1 MAVRM
6 EGMKAHLE
14 GDWTISGVEENINS
28 LMLSLVQIEAGGSK
42 YLSVDCGQ
50 LVKADKCGLQL
61 LKVWL
66 LCTRL
71 RGVEPKLVNITKQM
85 HRAIRQFGLDGLTAS
100 GPGGADTQ
108 IRESG
113 TAQ

>member
-28 LMLSLVQIEAGGSK
+28 LMLSLVQIEAGGSNH
-42 YLSVDCGQ
+42 LSVDCGQ
-50 LVKADKCGLQL
+50 LTNADSCGLQL

-66 LCTRL
+66 LCARL
-71 RGVEPKLVNITKQM
+71 RGVEPKLVNITEQM
-85 HRAIRQFGLDGLTAS
+85 QLAIQQFGLDGLTVS
-100 GPGGADTQ
+100 GPGRPVSQ
-108 IRESG
+108 IRDSG
-113 TAQ
+113 PAQ